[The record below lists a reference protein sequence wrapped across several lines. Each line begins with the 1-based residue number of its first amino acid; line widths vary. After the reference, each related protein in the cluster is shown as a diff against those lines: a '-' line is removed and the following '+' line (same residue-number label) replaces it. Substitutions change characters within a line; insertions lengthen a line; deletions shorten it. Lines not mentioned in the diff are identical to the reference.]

1 MNKQN
6 VTRIATIHLLGFQ
19 TDEKISCLIFI
30 LLLLIYCVLI
40 CGNLLIIT
48 LVFYSKSLHSPMYFF
63 ISQLAVIDIF
73 LATVIL
79 PSDLH
84 ILLVKETILS
94 FSACITQFYFFVVTE
109 AAEYLLLTVMSYDRF
124 LAICKPLHYTSIMN
138 QQVCWIMV
146 SICWTLSV
154 LIVLIYTISITKL
167 QFCGPNV
174 IDHFF
179 CDLDPLLQL
188 SCSDTSI
195 VQLEITLIGAIFL
208 VNPFLVIIVSY
219 IYIIIAI
226 LKIPSISGKQKAF
239 STCSSH
245 LSVVC
250 TYFST
255 LICVYYVPSIGQSM
269 NITKFLSLLY
279 TAGTP
284 LMNPIIYSLRNKD
297 LKKVLKNKLTN
308 LHFNRK

>member
-6 VTRIATIHLLGFQ
+6 VTRIASIHLLGFQ
-19 TDEKISCLIFI
+19 TNEKISCLIFI
-30 LLLLIYCVLI
+30 LLLLIYCVTI

-48 LVFYSKSLHSPMYFF
+48 LVSYSKSLHSPMYFF
-63 ISQLAVIDIF
+63 ISQLAVIDIL
-73 LATVIL
+73 LATNIL
-79 PSDLH
+79 PSTLH
-84 ILLVKETILS
+84 TLLLKETIIS
-94 FSACITQFYFFVVTE
+94 FTACITQFYFFVVTE
-109 AAEYLLLTVMSYDRF
+109 SAEYLLLTVMSYDRY
-124 LAICKPLHYTSIMN
+124 LAICRPLHYTSIMN

-146 SICWTLSV
+146 SICWTLSI
-154 LIVLIYTISITKL
+154 LIVLIYTISISNL
-167 QFCGPNV
+167 QFCGLNV

-179 CDLDPLLQL
+179 CDLDPILQL

-195 VQLEITLIGAIFL
+195 FQLEITLIGAIFF
-208 VNPFLVIIVSY
+208 VNPFFVIIVSY

-226 LKIPSISGKQKAF
+226 LKIPSTSGKQKAF

-255 LICVYYVPSIGQSM
+255 IICVYYIPVVGQSM

-284 LMNPIIYSLRNKD
+284 LMNPIIYSLKNKD
-297 LKKVLKNKLTN
+297 LKQIVKSKLMS
-308 LHFNRK
+308 LHLSRK

>member
-6 VTRIATIHLLGFQ
+6 VTQIATIHLLGFQ

-48 LVFYSKSLHSPMYFF
+48 LVSYSKSLHSPMYFF
-63 ISQLAVIDIF
+63 ISQLAVIDIL

-109 AAEYLLLTVMSYDRF
+109 AAEYLLLTAMSYDRY

-146 SICWTLSV
+146 SICWTLSI
-154 LIVLIYTISITKL
+154 LIILIYTISITKL

-226 LKIPSISGKQKAF
+226 LKIPSTSGKQKAF

-245 LSVVC
+245 LTVVC
-250 TYFST
+250 TYFIT
-255 LICVYYVPSIGQSM
+255 IVCVYYVPGIGKSM
-269 NITKFLSLLY
+269 NVSKFLSLLY

-297 LKKVLKNKLTN
+297 LKKILKKKFKSAHLNK
-308 LHFNRK
+308 K